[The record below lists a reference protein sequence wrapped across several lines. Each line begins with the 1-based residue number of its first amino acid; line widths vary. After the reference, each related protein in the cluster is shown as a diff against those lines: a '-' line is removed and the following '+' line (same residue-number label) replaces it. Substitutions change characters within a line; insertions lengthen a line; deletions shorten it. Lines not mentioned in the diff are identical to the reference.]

1 MKGKFYQ
8 DIVRIFY
15 TKLFAIRGVLILN
28 IKGLEILID
37 EYVWVSIAELK
48 IEWDFTSD
56 LKNINNFF
64 FVYLDCLRDLV
75 AFQSDNTKKF
85 KTKGMKINEIFRN
98 VLEFNS

>member
-48 IEWDFTSD
+48 IE
-56 LKNINNFF
+56 
-64 FVYLDCLRDLV
+64 
-75 AFQSDNTKKF
+75 
-85 KTKGMKINEIFRN
+85 
-98 VLEFNS
+98 